1 MISEWKIKSELP
13 LSYELKNSPN
23 VLSAENKDML
33 KHGNQ
38 GEGIR
43 RIVCV
48 DKNVAK
54 HYINDIKNYFNY
66 HKVNYQIVLLDG
78 GETNK
83 SLDSLLYL
91 LDEIEKFGLNRVS
104 EPIIAIGGGVML
116 DVVGLAATLYRRG
129 VPYIRVPTTLLSI
142 VDVSV
147 AIKTGINFRDRRN
160 RLGSYFPPLATYLD
174 KTFIK
179 TTTDLDISSGFG
191 EIIKMAVSKD
201 SKLFDIV
208 ENHGRKIFSAKFDA
222 PYADEVISMSIEGM
236 KVELENNLWEKNL
249 KRVVDFGHSFSP
261 IIEMRSLHDKSVK
274 TLEHGQAVMLDVI
287 FSSCISNIRNML
299 SIEEIKRIIKV
310 AKDVNLDV
318 FHPSFTDTNLLL
330 ESLNDTV
337 KHRNG
342 DQNLPI
348 PIEMG
353 KSIFVND
360 LTLEEIGQTVE
371 LYKRLTN
378 E

>member
-1 MISEWKIKSELP
+1 MISQWKIESQLP
-13 LSYELKNSPN
+13 LSYEIKNSPN
-23 VLSAENKDML
+23 VLSIDNEDIL
-33 KHGNQ
+33 KYGNQ
-38 GEGIR
+38 VEGRR
-43 RIVCV
+43 RIIAV
-48 DKNVAK
+48 DKKVAD
-54 HYINDIKNYFNY
+54 YYLDEIKNYFNY
-66 HKVNYQIVLLDG
+66 HKINHKIVLLDG
-78 GETNK
+78 GEVNK
-83 SLDSLLYL
+83 SLESLLYL
-91 LDEIEKFGLNRVS
+91 LDEIEKFGLNRLS

-129 VPYIRVPTTLLSI
+129 VPYIRIPTTLLSI

-160 RLGSYFPPLATYLD
+160 RLGSYFPPLATLLD

-179 TTTDLDISSGFG
+179 TTANLDISSGFG

-201 SKLFDIV
+201 SKLFNILEKNGESLFD
-208 ENHGRKIFSAKFDA
+208 SKFDA
-222 PYADEVISMSIEGM
+222 LFADEVISMSIEGM

-261 IIEMRSLHDKSVK
+261 IIEMRSLHDDRVK

-287 FSSCISNIRNML
+287 FSSCISNIRNL
-299 SIEEIKRIIKV
+299 LPISEIEKIIKV
-310 AKDVNLDV
+310 ARDVKLDV
-318 FHPSFTDTNLLL
+318 FHPSFTDSNLLL
-330 ESLNDTV
+330 EALNDTV

-348 PIEMG
+348 PVEIG
-353 KSIFVND
+353 KSIFLND
-360 LTLEEIGQTVE
+360 LSYEEICKTVE
-371 LYKRLTN
+371 LYTSLTN